1 MGGEQI
7 GKNTTLLFVTTHA
20 GTPEADELAVRC
32 RTRIAAVGKRGLEN
46 ADPALQMDKL
56 PGRIGKV
63 GTMTLNI

>member
-1 MGGEQI
+1 MEALPPCRRG
-7 GKNTTLLFVTTHA
+7 A
-20 GTPEADELAVRC
+20 PYTP
-32 RTRIAAVGKRGLEN
+32 RTSPYSFQGLGKRGLEN